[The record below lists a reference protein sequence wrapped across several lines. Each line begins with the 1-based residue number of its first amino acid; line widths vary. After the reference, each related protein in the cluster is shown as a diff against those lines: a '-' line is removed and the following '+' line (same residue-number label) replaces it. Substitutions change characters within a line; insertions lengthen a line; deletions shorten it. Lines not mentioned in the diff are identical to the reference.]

1 MKKILY
7 TFILFICGVTLFL
20 CLIFHQW
27 LSYSVVNIP
36 KSQPKI
42 DSELA
47 LFITNELSRLLRPD
61 IPTVED
67 VGDTVVRNWFKHEN
81 EFCLKVLNGTH
92 HLFNSE
98 GCRNSCLILNQ
109 PFNRR
114 SVIIIPYRNRAEHLM
129 KLIPRLV
136 ELLTKQNL
144 CYLLIVSEQIDQ
156 QPFNKGIVMNTAFV
170 EALNWLP
177 FHCAIFHDV
186 DLLPMNNEVDYTCSI
201 YPKHISISVDKF
213 QNRLPY
219 IELIGGVL
227 SIPLKAFLHVN
238 GYSNLFWG
246 WGAED
251 DDMYERLTINEIPVI
266 RPDPNIAQFT
276 MLKHKP
282 SLAFHS
288 DLRNQILSF
297 TKVRYRL
304 DGINSLN
311 YTLVESK
318 IKSYSQFHSL
328 FINNEAATTQLSHEI
343 NTFRSIFK
351 LNSPIL
357 HLKIDVGKPTVEFIP
372 GKNRK

>member
-1 MKKILY
+1 M
-7 TFILFICGVTLFL
+7 FR
-20 CLIFHQW
+20 
-27 LSYSVVNIP
+27 P
-36 KSQPKI
+36 RI

-47 LFITNELSRLLRPD
+47 LFITNELSRLLNPD

-67 VGDTVVRNWFKHEN
+67 VGDTVERAWFKHEK

-92 HLFNSE
+92 QLFNSE
-98 GCRNSCLILNQ
+98 GCRNSCLISNQ
-109 PFNRR
+109 PYTRR
-114 SVIIIPYRNRAEHLM
+114 NVIIIPYRNRAEHLM

-136 ELLTKQNL
+136 ELLTKRNL

-177 FHCAIFHDV
+177 
-186 DLLPMNNEVDYTCSI
+186 
-201 YPKHISISVDKF
+201 
-213 QNRLPY
+213 Y

-227 SIPLKAFLHVN
+227 SIPLKAFLRVN

-251 DDMYERLTINEIPVI
+251 DDVYERLMINEIPVI
-266 RPDPNIAQFT
+266 RPDPNVAQFT

-288 DLRNQILSF
+288 ALRTQILSF

-311 YTLVESK
+311 YTLVKSQ
-318 IKSYSQFHSL
+318 IKLYNQFHSL
-328 FINNEAATTQLSHEI
+328 TYNDEVTKTHFSHEN
-343 NTFRSIFK
+343 NTFRSNSK
-351 LNSPIL
+351 LNYPIL
-357 HLKIDVGKPTVEFIP
+357 HLKIDVGKPPVEFI
-372 GKNRK
+372 KEDNST

>member
-1 MKKILY
+1 MKIILY
-7 TFILFICGVTLFL
+7 TLICFICGFTLFL

-27 LSYSVVNIP
+27 LSFSVVNSP
-36 KSQPKI
+36 MFRPRI

-47 LFITNELSRLLRPD
+47 LFITNELSRLLNPD

-67 VGDTVVRNWFKHEN
+67 VGDTVERAWFKHEK

-92 HLFNSE
+92 QLFNSE
-98 GCRNSCLILNQ
+98 GCRNSCLISNQ
-109 PFNRR
+109 PYTRR
-114 SVIIIPYRNRAEHLM
+114 NIIIIPYRNRAEHLM

-186 DLLPMNNEVDYTCSI
+186 DLIPMNNEVDYTCSI
-201 YPKHISISVDKF
+201 YPKHISVSVDKF

-227 SIPLKAFLHVN
+227 SIPLKAFLRVN

-251 DDMYERLTINEIPVI
+251 DDVYERLMINEIPVI
-266 RPDPNIAQFT
+266 RPDPNVAQFT

-288 DLRNQILSF
+288 ALRTQILSF

-311 YTLVESK
+311 YTLVKSQ
-318 IKSYSQFHSL
+318 IKLYNQFHSL
-328 FINNEAATTQLSHEI
+328 TYNDEVTKTHFSHEN
-343 NTFRSIFK
+343 NTFRSNSK
-351 LNSPIL
+351 LNYPIL
-357 HLKIDVGKPTVEFIP
+357 HLKIDVGKPPVEFI
-372 GKNRK
+372 KEDNST